1 MESRRVGVVM
11 GGTSAERDISLKTG
25 AAVADAD
32 VDSLVTELMA
42 IPLPPE
48 LPELRVWMVGAHMHY
63 LGVNAQVA
71 LIRPDA
77 EDPRDQQEC
86 LLSAPRYQFEWQRTY
101 AYDAPTDALPIARG
115 GDTLLIRCEY
125 DNSLDNP
132 ALAEVLAERGLDA
145 PVDVELGDGTLDE
158 MCLGVFGVIY
168 PRALA
173 DEGWRP

>member
-1 MESRRVGVVM
+1 MS
-11 GGTSAERDISLKTG
+11 TPSAGSPEATI
-25 AAVADAD
+25 AAGENDLQPLEVS
-32 VDSLVTELMA
+32 DS
-42 IPLPPE
+42 
-48 LPELRVWMVGAHMHY
+48 
-63 LGVNAQVA
+63 
-71 LIRPDA
+71 
-77 EDPRDQQEC
+77 
-86 LLSAPRYQFEWQRTY
+86 Y